1 MSNQL
6 MELEQTLKN
15 QLILVEEMRSMKDDV
30 SDMKVDM
37 DHKFE
42 QTSTLLKKVSD
53 SITVNEAECLA
64 LQSIVGKQGQV
75 FSEIDFVLDAFIQ
88 GTPIFKDMTDK
99 FPTIESFIGGSIL
112 ETADGLSGYTTQGE
126 NGETIFI
133 QFFSEGKRLN
143 TYLKNSKVMKQQ
155 FLVINKDLDTPTKCL
170 DHVSKLVQEL
180 KTIQK
185 ELDELEEE

>member
-1 MSNQL
+1 MNKL
-6 MELEQTLKN
+6 EELW
-15 QLILVEEMRSMKDDV
+15 
-30 SDMKVDM
+30 
-37 DHKFE
+37 
-42 QTSTLLKKVSD
+42 
-53 SITVNEAECLA
+53 
-64 LQSIVGKQGQV
+64 GKQGQV

-143 TYLKNSKVMKQQ
+143 T
-155 FLVINKDLDTPTKCL
+155 C
-170 DHVSKLVQEL
+170 L
-180 KTIQK
+180 KTVK
-185 ELDELEEE
+185 

>member
-1 MSNQL
+1 M
-6 MELEQTLKN
+6 
-15 QLILVEEMRSMKDDV
+15 
-30 SDMKVDM
+30 
-37 DHKFE
+37 
-42 QTSTLLKKVSD
+42 
-53 SITVNEAECLA
+53 
-64 LQSIVGKQGQV
+64 
-75 FSEIDFVLDAFIQ
+75 
-88 GTPIFKDMTDK
+88 
-99 FPTIESFIGGSIL
+99 
-112 ETADGLSGYTTQGE
+112 SGYTTQGE